1 MPLLR
6 LGPILRYVGE
16 TEATIWVETDEPC
29 EVEILDRRARTWH
42 VEGHH
47 YAIVYIGDLEPDT
60 VTEYS
65 VKLDGKVVWPQAS
78 SQFPHPV
85 IRTPKADERI
95 RMVFGSCRVAVPHEE
110 PYTLKKDEDDRG
122 REIDALYAYAKRML
136 EQPVEE
142 WPHILVWLG
151 DQIYADETSP
161 GTKEFIESRRD
172 PNKPPGTEVADFEE
186 YTHLYYDSWT
196 DPTVRWVLSTVSSAM
211 IFDDHDVHDDWNTSQ
226 DWLDEYR
233 AKDWWD
239 DRIVGGLM
247 SYWIYQHIG
256 NLSPRELD
264 DDELYQ
270 RVCKA
275 DDAGP
280 MLREFAYKADR
291 EPGHARWSFCRQI
304 GQTKLVMMDSRAGR
318 VLTPGE
324 RQMVDDAEWAYIAK
338 EARGDHNHLLLATS
352 LPYLLAPGMQNLEA
366 WNEAVC
372 DGAWGKWWAKRG
384 EWVRQ
389 ELDLEHWGAFD
400 RSFHR
405 VRELLEDIGANASG
419 NGDQPPASIV
429 FLSGDV
435 HHAYLT
441 EVAFRREVGMKS
453 AVYQAVCS
461 PFRNPLDGGERRAI
475 KTIASKPLGWITRA
489 MAKAAGVRDPGIRWR
504 YVQDPTFDNQIAT
517 LEWKG
522 RDARMR
528 IEKAVPGDPERPQ
541 LENVFERVIA

>member
-1 MPLLR
+1 
-6 LGPILRYVGE
+6 LGPLLRYVGE

-47 YAIVYIGDLEPDT
+47 YAIVYIADLEPDT

-65 VKLDGKVVWPQAS
+65 VKLDGEVVWPQPS

-85 IRTPKADERI
+85 IRTPKAGERI
-95 RMVFGSCRVAVPHEE
+95 RMVFGSCRVAVPHEQ
-110 PYTLKKDEDDRG
+110 PYSLKKDEDSRG
-122 REIDALYAYAKRML
+122 REIDALYAYAKRMI
-136 EQPVEE
+136 EQPVED
-142 WPHILVWLG
+142 WPHIVMWLG
-151 DQIYADETSP
+151 DQVYADETSP

-172 PNKPPGTEVADFEE
+172 PDKPPGREVADFEE

-196 DPTVRWVLSTVSSAM
+196 DPTVRWFLSTVSSAM
-211 IFDDHDVHDDWNTSQ
+211 IFDDHDVHDDWNTSK
-226 DWLDEYR
+226 DWVDEYR
-233 AKDWWD
+233 SKEWWD
-239 DRIVGGLM
+239 ERIVGGLM
-247 SYWIYQHIG
+247 SYWIYQHLG

-270 RVCKA
+270 RVCDA

-280 MLREFAYKADR
+280 MLREFAFKADR
-291 EPGHARWSFCRQI
+291 EVGGARWSFCRQI
-304 GQTKLVMMDSRAGR
+304 GQTKLVVMDSRAGR
-318 VLTPGE
+318 VLEPGE
-324 RQMVDDAEWAYIAK
+324 RQMVDDHEFDYIEK
-338 EARGDHNHLLLATS
+338 ESRGDHNHVFLATS
-352 LPYLLAPGMQNLEA
+352 LPYLLAPGMQHLEA

-372 DGAWGKWWAKRG
+372 DGAWGGQWAKLG
-384 EWVRQ
+384 EKIRQ

-400 RSFHR
+400 KSFHR
-405 VRELLEDIGANASG
+405 VRELVERIGSG
-419 NGDQPPASIV
+419 REGDGEQPPASIV

-441 EVAFRREVGMKS
+441 EVAFKRSVGMKS

-461 PFRNPLDGGERRAI
+461 PFRNPLDAKERRAI
-475 KTIASKPLGWITRA
+475 KAMASKPVGWLTRA
-489 MAKAAGVRDPGIRWR
+489 MARSAGVRDPEMRWR
-504 YVQDPTFDNQIAT
+504 YVQDPTFANQIAT

-522 RDARMR
+522 REARMR
-528 IEKAVPGDPERPQ
+528 IEKTVPSNPERPQ